1 MSRSKI
7 AKALGVV
14 GAAFALGALAQ
25 GPASAATSSWSTSF
39 PTLPSSVCA
48 DPVVIYQG
56 VQATGCLA
64 YGNGKVQGFAVGVNT
79 SGQTNPLPGV
89 HVGAFIFNTT
99 ATTCVATSVPNNS
112 VRSCNG
118 TIYSITAGT
127 CADMLGFM
135 TVGDRTT
142 YTPMVR
148 VCA

>member
-1 MSRSKI
+1 VSRSKI
-7 AKALGVV
+7 AKTLGVV

-25 GPASAATSSWSTSF
+25 GPASAATSSWST
-39 PTLPSSVCA
+39 LPNSVCA

-64 YGNGKVQGFAVGVNT
+64 YGSGKVQGFAVGVNT

-118 TIYSITAGT
+118 TVHTITAGT
-127 CADMLGFM
+127 CADMLGLM
-135 TVGDRTT
+135 TVGERTT
-142 YTPMVR
+142 YTPKVR